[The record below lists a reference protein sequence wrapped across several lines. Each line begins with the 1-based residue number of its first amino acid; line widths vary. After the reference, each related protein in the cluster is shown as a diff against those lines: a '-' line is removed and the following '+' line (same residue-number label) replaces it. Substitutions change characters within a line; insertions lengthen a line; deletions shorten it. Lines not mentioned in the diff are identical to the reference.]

1 MFKFPI
7 TQNLLNIAQLPPG
20 DYQLKILVD
29 DNNNGNWDSGSF
41 GFGKPTKQPEKVLN
55 IQTKLNIKS
64 DWDNEINISLNK

>member
-7 TQNLLNIAQLPPG
+7 TQHLLNIAQLPPG

-29 DNNNGNWDSGSF
+29 DNNNGKWDSGSF
-41 GFGKPTKQPEKVLN
+41 GFGNPNKQPEKVLN
-55 IQTKLNIKS
+55 IQTKLNIKA